1 MSDLAVDVVKADGP
15 YDDQRPGTSG
25 LRKRVATFQKGTYLQ
40 NFVQA
45 ILDAVEETTSGLDKS
60 KPILLS
66 GDGRYFNKQV
76 IGGASMSVALLTQ
89 ASVMPGLPNYS
100 QDAGGERLQ
109 ARDRRH

>member
-1 MSDLAVDVVKADGP
+1 MSNLAVDVVKADGP

-76 IGGASMSVALLTQ
+76 SGRPFHVRCFID
-89 ASVMPGLPNYS
+89 PGICH
-100 QDAGGERLQ
+100 
-109 ARDRRH
+109 ARPAKLFSRCWRRTATST